1 MFAARHFQYRVD
13 VYFTEILM
21 GSDLKEGITYYTIR
35 VEFQLRGSPQ
45 IHSFLLISYI
55 LLI

>member
-21 GSDLKEGITYYTIR
+21 GSDLKEGITYTIR